1 VSLCARSGFGRVRR
15 AWGPTA
21 RVGRRCRAE
30 TVPRRGGNA
39 GWWKSRLFSFSRD
52 CWESF
57 PEDVPEMAKDQESG
71 HFQMSKPISMKV
83 SIVNVFAET
92 SPFAPAVA
100 SLCTGGVKRAV
111 YREAAT
117 PRAVRRLVR

>member
-1 VSLCARSGFGRVRR
+1 VSLCAKSCFGRVR
-15 AWGPTA
+15 ACLGPYGP
-21 RVGRRCRAE
+21 GRPAMSSGGR
-30 TVPRRGGNA
+30 PRRGGNA
-39 GWWKSRLFSFSRD
+39 GRWKSRLFSFSRD
-52 CWESF
+52 CRKSF
-57 PEDVPEMAKDQESG
+57 PEHVLEMAKDQESG

-92 SPFAPAVA
+92 SPFAPAVV
-100 SLCTGGVKRAV
+100 SLYTGGVKRAV

>member
-1 VSLCARSGFGRVRR
+1 
-15 AWGPTA
+15 
-21 RVGRRCRAE
+21 
-30 TVPRRGGNA
+30 
-39 GWWKSRLFSFSRD
+39 
-52 CWESF
+52 
-57 PEDVPEMAKDQESG
+57 MAKDQESG